1 MYSQLLLAPN
11 AFKGTLSAPEICRIL
26 QEELSGGYY
35 PVISIPLGDGGD
47 GTAEI
52 LASYFNARQ
61 VNTQAEDALGVMHPV
76 TYYTTSG
83 IAIIELAAICGLKYL
98 RPEEYDVENAN
109 TAGVGRV
116 INEIVNRGIKEIIL
130 CIGGSASID
139 GGTGAL
145 QAMGLKIVKHAS
157 RFNNHILDIKE
168 IETDKLI
175 ENFKEISF
183 TILCDVENPLLG
195 PQGAVHIFGPQKGA
209 SGLQIS
215 ILERQ
220 MKVYVRLLEKI
231 TGKDV
236 TTVKHGG
243 AAGGIA
249 AAFSALLNARLVSGA
264 DYCIDLS
271 GFKKLLNTSTLVI
284 TGEGKLDNQSL
295 SGKIP
300 GTVAR
305 LCRSAQA
312 DAIAIAG
319 IAEDIP
325 GIFKEIFSLSH
336 YAGSAVTSLLQPE
349 FFLRMA
355 ARELKKLYLTF

>member
-26 QEELSGGYY
+26 QEELSGTHYSTL
-35 PVISIPLGDGGD
+35 SIPLGDGGD

-52 LASYFNARQ
+52 LASFLNAREIE
-61 VNTQAEDALGVMHPV
+61 TQAEDALGRLHPV
-76 TYYTTSG
+76 KYYVTSRM
-83 IAIIELAAICGLKYL
+83 AILELAAICGLKYL
-98 RPEEYDVENAN
+98 HPEEYDVENTN

-116 INEIVNRGIKEIIL
+116 INEVVNRGIREIVL

-145 QAMGLKIVKHAS
+145 EAMGLKIVKHAS
-157 RFNNHILDIKE
+157 QFRNHILDIEK
-168 IETDKLI
+168 IEADELKYK
-175 ENFKEISF
+175 FKDISL

-195 PQGAVHIFGPQKGA
+195 NQGAARIFGPQKGA
-209 SGLQIS
+209 SGLQVS
-215 ILERQ
+215 TLEER
-220 MKVYVRLLEKI
+220 MKAYAHLLQET

-249 AAFSALLNARLVSGA
+249 AAFSALLDARLISGA
-264 DYCIDLS
+264 DYCLNLS
-271 GFKKLLNTSTLVI
+271 GFKELLNTSTLVI
-284 TGEGKLDNQSL
+284 TGEGKLDKQSL
-295 SGKIP
+295 WGKIP

-305 LCRSAQA
+305 LCQA
-312 DAIAIAG
+312 AHTDVVAITG
-319 IAEDIP
+319 IAEDAP
-325 GIFKEIFSLSH
+325 DIFKKVFSLSH
-336 YAGSAVTSLLQPE
+336 YAGNSAASLLQPE